1 MECRE
6 QRERTTVKHDVI
18 VVGAGHA
25 GIEASLAAAR
35 MGARTLM
42 LTLNLDHIGQMSC
55 NPAIGGIGKGH
66 LVREIDAL
74 GGEMGVAIDETG
86 IQFRF
91 LNTRKGPAVRA
102 RRAQADKAAY
112 RTRMKRVL
120 EATPNLTI
128 RQASVERLIVEG
140 GAVRAVESQMGE
152 LFAARTVILT
162 TGTFLKGLVH
172 VGLRNYN
179 AGRAGDFAAMGLSDS
194 LATFGFRIGR
204 LKTGTCPRLDARTID
219 YSSLEPQPGDE
230 PPPPFSFR
238 TTRIA
243 QPQIPCH
250 LTFTNEVTHEII
262 RGGLDRSPMYS
273 GVIHSRGPRYCPSVE
288 DKVMRF
294 RDKERHQIFLEP
306 EGRDTVEVYPNGLS
320 TSLPLDVQV
329 EMVHSIKGLERAEIM
344 RPGYAIEY
352 DFSDPTQLQPSL
364 ETRLVDGLFFAGQI
378 NGTTGYEEAG
388 AQGLIAGINAVLKT
402 RSEPSLILGRDQA
415 YIGVMIDDLVT
426 RGIGGEPYRMFT
438 SRAEYRLLLREDNAD
453 RRLSPIGERL
463 GLVGNE
469 AAARIRERGE
479 RVAAETVRLR
489 ATSIAADGEVNRML
503 AERGSSPLREA
514 ARASD
519 LLRRPELS
527 YADVIRL
534 ARLER
539 ALDFDQAAE
548 LETEVKYEGY
558 VRRQSEAIER
568 FKRLEEAAIPE
579 WMDFHAVPGLSTE
592 ACERLSK
599 VRPRSLG
606 QAARMPG
613 ITPAAVS
620 ILAVHIRARS
630 SRADR
635 KIKNEI

>member
-1 MECRE
+1 
-6 QRERTTVKHDVI
+6 
-18 VVGAGHA
+18 
-25 GIEASLAAAR
+25 

-112 RTRMKRVL
+112 RPRMKRVL
-120 EATPNLTI
+120 ETT
-128 RQASVERLIVEG
+128 RQPPRSARPASSALSSRT
-140 GAVRAVESQMGE
+140 ARSAPSNRRS
-152 LFAARTVILT
+152 AKSSRRRTVDPHHRHLPQGPRPCRPARII
-162 TGTFLKGLVH
+162 
-172 VGLRNYN
+172 N

-194 LATFGFRIGR
+194 LAALGFRIGR

-219 YSSLEPQPGDE
+219 YSALELQPGDD

-238 TTRIA
+238 TAAHRAIA
-243 QPQIPCH
+243 AALPSDLYQRRA
-250 LTFTNEVTHEII
+250 LTSLSAAA
-262 RGGLDRSPMYS
+262 LDRSPMYS
-273 GVIHSRGPRYCPSVE
+273 GVIQSRGPRYCPSVE

-320 TSLPLDVQV
+320 TSLPLDVQLA
-329 EMVHSIKGLERAEIM
+329 MVHSIKGLEQAEIM

-352 DFSDPTQLQPSL
+352 DFADPTQLHPSL
-364 ETRLVDGLFFAGQI
+364 ETKLVRGLFFAGQL

-388 AQGLIAGINAVLKT
+388 AQGLIAGINAAAQDSRGDR
-402 RSEPSLILGRDQA
+402 RSILGRDEA

-463 GLVGNE
+463 GLDRCE
-469 AAARIRERGE
+469 AASTHSRTGQ
-479 RVAAETVRLR
+479 RVAAETPVCRRPRCRL
-489 ATSIAADGEVNRML
+489 AMKSIALLVEHAVRVRYVKRLAPSNCCDG
-503 AERGSSPLREA
+503 
-514 ARASD
+514 
-519 LLRRPELS
+519 PELS
-527 YADVIRL
+527 YADVMRI
-534 ARLER
+534 ARLDP

-558 VRRQSEAIER
+558 VRRQSRGGRA
-568 FKRLEEAAIPE
+568 L
-579 WMDFHAVPGLSTE
+579 
-592 ACERLSK
+592 
-599 VRPRSLG
+599 
-606 QAARMPG
+606 QAARRRASSPNG
-613 ITPAAVS
+613 LTFTR
-620 ILAVHIRARS
+620 IRAFDRS
-630 SRADR
+630 VRAALERASALARTGGPDAGNHACR
-635 KIKNEI
+635 RLHPRGSYPRPRLPRQSP